1 MKNHNGATA
10 LTGTGR
16 GLTLALL
23 SAAGFGTSG
32 TFGAA
37 LLDTGW
43 SPGAAVTVR
52 VMLAALLLTVPALAS
67 LRGRH
72 RAFFAG
78 WRSIVAFGLLAV
90 AGAQLAYYSAVQTL
104 SVAVA
109 LLLEY
114 AGVLLVVLWLW
125 AREGQKP
132 RPQTV
137 LGAGFSVVGLI
148 LVLQVLSGASIDPV
162 GVLWGL
168 AAAVGL
174 AGYFVVSAKADDALP
189 PLALAWGG
197 LIVGGATLGL
207 AGIIGVL
214 PFAASTSDVTLVDRQ
229 VSWLV
234 PVAGMVLL
242 AGVVAYGFGVLAAR
256 ALGATVASFVGL
268 TEVLFAVGVSFLLL
282 GQQLAGVQLVGGL
295 LVVVGIVLVQAD
307 QKGTTRHSAATPA
320 LEMLTHTQE
329 THAQA
334 NSPRMSSAVM
344 ADGTVPSS
352 PTTRAK
358 RSRLRS

>member
-1 MKNHNGATA
+1 MKKHTDATA
-10 LTGTGR
+10 LTGGGR

-32 TFGAA
+32 TFGAS
-37 LLDTGW
+37 LLENGW

-52 VMLAALLLTVPALAS
+52 VLLAALLLTVPALFS
-67 LRGRH
+67 LRGRYQ
-72 RAFFAG
+72 ALLTG

-125 AREGQKP
+125 AREGQRP

-137 LGAGFSVVGLI
+137 LGSGFAVVGLI
-148 LVLQVLSGASIDPV
+148 LVLQVLSGASIDAI

-174 AGYFVVSAKADDALP
+174 AGYFVVSAKADDTLP

-197 LIVGGATLGL
+197 LLVGGALLGL
-207 AGIIGVL
+207 AGLVGIL
-214 PFAASTSDVTLVDRQ
+214 PFAASTADVTLVDRE

-268 TEVLFAVGVSFLLL
+268 TEVLFAVLVAFLLL
-282 GQQLAGVQLVGGL
+282 GQQLAGVQLFGGL
-295 LVVVGIVLVQAD
+295 LVVVGILLVQAD
-307 QKGTTRHSAATPA
+307 QKGAARHAAATPA
-320 LEMLTHTQE
+320 LEMLTHHQE
-329 THAQA
+329 
-334 NSPRMSSAVM
+334 NNPLMSSAVI
-344 ADGTVPSS
+344 ADGTTPSS